1 MLELYQKPLSE
12 IPIVE
17 SKEFTKYIETIIDYI
32 LIISKEKNLINI
44 HVPNN
49 HLIEVFEELLDAI
62 IFQIYFPNDFKEK
75 KIDFL
80 KFLERDI
87 ISIENSN
94 LESQIKIIHETYQ
107 KLREKNN
114 EIRNNIKLMKIE
126 LRDLLMPILTA

>member
-1 MLELYQKPLSE
+1 VNKGKRKGDMLELYQKPLSE

-17 SKEFTKYIETIIDYI
+17 SKEFTKHIETIIDYI

-62 IFQIYFPNDFKEK
+62 IFQIYFPDDFKEK
-75 KIDFL
+75 NIDIL

-87 ISIENSN
+87 IPVEDSN

-107 KLREKNN
+107 KLREKSN
-114 EIRNNIKLMKIE
+114 ELEITLS
-126 LRDLLMPILTA
+126 